1 VLYCPG
7 MEPSDLSLLATL
19 DALLQ
24 EGSVTKAARRLGL
37 STPGMSHALARIR
50 ERLGDPLLVR
60 AGRSM
65 VLTPRAEALRPRIR
79 SLVAEAALALEPEHP
94 FAAKE
99 LRRTFVIYTSDY
111 VLTLLGPVLDKMVR
125 AEAPHVSLRFV
136 PITVD
141 DSIPLREGEA
151 DLAIGIYGELPPEM
165 RIRQLITDRF
175 VCVVRQDHP
184 TVKQRLSLD
193 QFLQLEHVQ
202 VAPRGKPGG
211 YIDDVLREAGHERHV
226 ARAVP
231 YFMTGLMLV
240 ARTDYVLTISER
252 IAHLMAPQL
261 GLRILEA
268 PLSLRPYALQLV
280 WHPRLDGDESHRWLR
295 EALHRTAQQIASDVH
310 ANPRTRLD
318 PTDPTSGVARK
329 RAPRTRARP

>member
-1 VLYCPG
+1 

-65 VLTPRAEALRPRIR
+65 VLTPRAEALRPRVR
-79 SLVAEAALALEPEHP
+79 SLVEEAARALEAERP
-94 FAAKE
+94 FAARE
-99 LRRTFVIYTSDY
+99 LERTFVVYTSDY
-111 VLTLLGPVLDKMVR
+111 VLTLLGPALDRVVH
-125 AEAPHVSLRFV
+125 AEAPSVALRFV
-136 PITVD
+136 PITTD
-141 DSIPLREGEA
+141 DSAPLREGAA
-151 DLAIGIYGELPPEM
+151 DLSIGIYGELPPEM

-175 VCVVRQDHP
+175 VCVVRKDHP

-211 YIDDVLREAGHERHV
+211 YIDDVLRERGQERRV
-226 ARAVP
+226 VRAVP

-240 ARTDYVLTISER
+240 SETDYVLTISER
-252 IAHLMAPQL
+252 IARLMAPRL
-261 GLRILEA
+261 GLRILES
-268 PLSLRPYALQLV
+268 PLPLRPYALQLV
-280 WHPRLDGDESHRWLR
+280 WHPRLDGDEAHRWLR
-295 EALHRTAQQIASDVH
+295 DVLLRVSQEIASDVH
-310 ANPRTRLD
+310 PNPRTRLD
-318 PTDPTSGVARK
+318 PTDPTSGESRK
-329 RAPRTRARP
+329 RPPRQRS

>member
-1 VLYCPG
+1 

-65 VLTPRAEALRPRIR
+65 VLTPRAEALRPRVR
-79 SLVAEAALALEPEHP
+79 SLVEEAAQTLEPERT
-94 FAAKE
+94 FTAQE
-99 LRRTFVIYTSDY
+99 LRRTFVVYTSDY
-111 VLTLLGPVLDKMVR
+111 VLTLLGPPLDRVLQ
-125 AEAPHVSLRFV
+125 AEAPGIALRFV

-141 DSIPLREGEA
+141 DSAALRDGSA
-151 DLAIGIYGELPPEM
+151 DLAIGIYGELPPEV
-165 RIRQLITDRF
+165 RIRQLVTDRF
-175 VCVVRQDHP
+175 VCVVRKDHP
-184 TVKQRLSLD
+184 SVKQRLSLE

-211 YIDDVLREAGHERHV
+211 YIDDVLRERGLDRRV

-231 YFMTGLMLV
+231 YFMTGLMV
-240 ARTDYVLTISER
+240 TARTDYVLTISER
-252 IAHLMAPQL
+252 LALLMAPQL
-261 GLRILEA
+261 GLRIVES
-268 PLSLRPYALQLV
+268 PLPLRPYALQLV
-280 WHPRLDGDESHRWLR
+280 WHPRQDGDAGHRWLR
-295 EALHRTAQQIASDVH
+295 EALLRAAQEVAGDVH
-310 ANPRTRLD
+310 PNPRTRLD
-318 PTDPTSGVARK
+318 PTDPASGVSRK
-329 RAPRTRARP
+329 RPPRKQGRP

>member
-1 VLYCPG
+1 

-65 VLTPRAEALRPRIR
+65 VLTPRAEALRPRVR
-79 SLVAEAALALEPEHP
+79 SLVEEAAQALEPERS
-94 FAAKE
+94 FAALE
-99 LRRTFVIYTSDY
+99 LQRTFVIYTSDY
-111 VLTLLGPVLDKMVR
+111 VLTMLGPALDRVVH
-125 AEAPHVSLRFV
+125 AEAPNVALRFV

-141 DSIPLREGEA
+141 DSAPLRDGSA
-151 DLAIGIYGELPPEM
+151 DLSIGIYGELPPEM

-175 VCVVRQDHP
+175 VCVVRKDHP
-184 TVKQRLSLD
+184 TVKQRLSLE
-193 QFLQLEHVQ
+193 QFVRLEHVQ

-211 YIDDVLREAGHERHV
+211 YIDDVLRERGLERRV

-240 ARTDYVLTISER
+240 SQTDYVLTISER
-252 IAHLMAPQL
+252 LAQSMAAPV
-261 GLRILEA
+261 GLRIVEA
-268 PLSLRPYALQLV
+268 PLPLRPYALQLV
-280 WHPRLDGDESHRWLR
+280 WHPRLDGDAAHRWLR
-295 EALHRTAQQIASDVH
+295 DALVRVSQEIASDVH
-310 ANPRTRLD
+310 PNPRTRLD
-318 PTDPTSGVARK
+318 PTDPASGVSRK
-329 RAPRTRARP
+329 RPPRQRSHP

>member
-1 VLYCPG
+1 

-24 EGSVTKAARRLGL
+24 EGSVTRAARRLGL

-65 VLTPRAEALRPRIR
+65 VLTPRAEALRPRVR
-79 SLVAEAALALEPEHP
+79 SLVEEAALALQPERP

-99 LRRTFVIYTSDY
+99 LRRTFVVYTSDY
-111 VLTLLGPVLDKMVR
+111 VLTLLGPTLDRAVH
-125 AEAPHVSLRFV
+125 AEAPEVCLRFV
-136 PITVD
+136 PVTMD
-141 DSIPLREGEA
+141 DSTPLREGEA

-165 RIRQLITDRF
+165 RIRQLLTDRF
-175 VCVVRQDHP
+175 VCVVRRDHP
-184 TVKQRLSLD
+184 EVKQRLSLE

-211 YIDDVLREAGHERHV
+211 YLDDVLREAGHERRV

-240 ARTDYVLTISER
+240 AQTDYVLTISER
-252 IAHLMAPQL
+252 IAGLLAPQL
-261 GLRILEA
+261 GLRILEP

-280 WHPRLDGDESHRWLR
+280 WHPRLDGDAGHHWLR
-295 EALHRTAQQIASDVH
+295 EALVRTARQVAGDVH
-310 ANPRTRLD
+310 SNPRTRLD
-318 PTDPTSGVARK
+318 PTDPTSGLARRRIRGSK
-329 RAPRTRARP
+329 AR